1 MKLGDKFQ
9 EVFGL
14 RALRCPV
21 PGMEGMMG
29 AQPQRRQMA
38 KESIYLDHNATAP
51 LRPEARAALYTALE
65 LTGNPSSV
73 HAHGRKLRDLIET
86 GRQQVARLAGAETRQ
101 VVFTGSATEALTQA
115 IVGGSSTFSAGAVAI
130 SAGEHAAVAKAADAT
145 GLPVWTIALRP
156 DGSIDLDQLRT
167 LLVRAYEAD
176 LTLLV
181 AVHWVNNETGV
192 IQPVSAISA
201 LVGPTRHTLV
211 VDAVQAL
218 GKLDL
223 DFAASAAD
231 MVAISGHKIGA
242 PAGIGALL
250 VKGHADT
257 VRLIPG
263 GGQEQGRRGGTES
276 AALISAFG
284 AAAAAERMNMESVS
298 VLTRRVEDGLR
309 EMAPDVVI
317 FGENTDRVG
326 NVVNFAVPGIKNAT
340 AMMSLDLA
348 GLSVSA
354 GSACSSGKVGASHV
368 LLAMGV
374 ERDLADCALRVS
386 FGWNSR
392 AEDAEAFLVG
402 FETLLARHKRAG
414 KAA

>member
-1 MKLGDKFQ
+1 
-9 EVFGL
+9 
-14 RALRCPV
+14 
-21 PGMEGMMG
+21 MEAMSDTRD
-29 AQPQRRQMA
+29 PRKQMA
-38 KESIYLDHNATAP
+38 KESVYLDHNATAP
-51 LRPEARAALYTALE
+51 LRPEARAALLAALD

-73 HAHGRKLRDLIET
+73 HGHGRRLRDLIET
-86 GRQQVARLAGAETRQ
+86 GRAQVARLAGAETRQ

-115 IVGGSSTFSAGAVAI
+115 IVAGAREFAAGAVAV
-130 SAGEHAAVAKAADAT
+130 SAGEHAAVAKAAAAT
-145 GLPVWTIALRP
+145 GLPVLTIPLRA
-156 DGSIDLDQLRT
+156 DGLIDLDQLKAI
-167 LLVRAYEAD
+167 LERADAEG

-181 AVHWVNNETGV
+181 ALHWVNNETGV
-192 IQPVSAISA
+192 VQPIGPISV

-211 VDAVQAL
+211 IDAVQAL

-223 DFAASAAD
+223 DFAAAAAD

-250 VKGHADT
+250 VKGHADI

-276 AALISAFG
+276 AALVSAFG
-284 AAAAAERMNMESVS
+284 AAAAAPRLDLAAASA
-298 VLTRRVEDGLR
+298 LARTVEDGLKTL
-309 EMAPDVVI
+309 APDVVI
-317 FGENTDRVG
+317 FGETAPRVG

-340 AMMSLDLA
+340 AMMGLDLM

-374 ERDLADCALRVS
+374 DRTLAECALRVS
-386 FGWNSR
+386 FGWNST
-392 AEDAEAFLVG
+392 AEDAQAFLAG
-402 FETLLARHKRAG
+402 FATILGRHKRTG
-414 KAA
+414 QAA

>member
-1 MKLGDKFQ
+1 
-9 EVFGL
+9 
-14 RALRCPV
+14 
-21 PGMEGMMG
+21 
-29 AQPQRRQMA
+29 MA

-51 LRPEARAALYTALE
+51 LRPEARAALYAALD

-73 HAHGRKLRDLIET
+73 HAHGRKLRDLMET

-115 IVGGSSTFSAGAVAI
+115 IVGGARFFSAGAVAI

-145 GLPVWTIALRP
+145 GLPVWTIPLSAS
-156 DGSIDLDQLRT
+156 GSIDLDQLRSA
-167 LLVRAYEAD
+167 LQRAEAENI
-176 LTLLV
+176 TLLV

-192 IQPVSAISA
+192 IQPIGPISA

-211 VDAVQAL
+211 IDAVQAL

-231 MVAISGHKIGA
+231 MLAISGHKIGA

-284 AAAAAERMNMESVS
+284 AAAAAERMNIEAVTA
-298 VLTRRVEDGLR
+298 LAKRVEDGLR
-309 EMAPDVVI
+309 AMAPDVVI
-317 FGENTDRVG
+317 FGESAYRVG
-326 NVVNFAVPGIKNAT
+326 NVVNFAVPGIKNST

-386 FGWNSR
+386 FGWNSK
-392 AEDAEAFLVG
+392 AEDAEAFLAG
-402 FETLLARHKRAG
+402 FETILVRHKRAG